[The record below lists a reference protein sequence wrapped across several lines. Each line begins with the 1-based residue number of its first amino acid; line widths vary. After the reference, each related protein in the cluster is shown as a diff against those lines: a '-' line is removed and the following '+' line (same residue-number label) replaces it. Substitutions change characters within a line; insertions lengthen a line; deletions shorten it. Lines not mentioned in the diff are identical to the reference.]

1 MLGALSAEAAHAIRS
16 GGGEPLGLHP
26 GHRQLPALAYFYDPH
41 TCTILAILL
50 ADITTDAVKS
60 HLQDSR
66 KLFRNSIEKAL
77 NDDANPGTAS
87 HWVSS
92 GKGNPRQP
100 CS

>member
-66 KLFRNSIEKAL
+66 KLFRNIHREGPERRCE
-77 NDDANPGTAS
+77 PGYRLAP
-87 HWVSS
+87 
-92 GKGNPRQP
+92 GKLR
-100 CS
+100 